1 MTKHQK
7 IKWILIFCLVM
18 SCGIFLS
25 LFCKTKYEVET
36 VTVTGTSLESWSIE
50 DSVLNGA
57 PLKEKKSIYDLD
69 TVGDITTLYITIF
82 PTMDENGNMLDFS
95 AFDLYTTPGQDYNP
109 ILNANVQFGDSD
121 GKLNN
126 LKNLDQVNATI
137 GLRGNSTRSASFKSY
152 RIKLKDDTESF
163 NGQTVLNINKH
174 VGDVSKITN
183 KFCMDMMSQID
194 DLSSFL
200 TNFMIVYI
208 RDASLPKEEHKY
220 EYYGL
225 YTNVEQPNKSYLKRR
240 GLDSNGSLYKAT
252 NFEFRM
258 YPELKN
264 VDDPEYVEADFETVL
279 KIREGSDHSKLLKM
293 LNDVNDMSQDFNQ
306 VFHRYFNEENYLTWI
321 ACNVLLG
328 NEDTIASNFILY
340 NPVNSLTW
348 YILPWDY
355 DGTFKFGKYRSTFF
369 APTPLM
375 GGIQRLSGV
384 LLHRRYFIQPGNIDK
399 LTAKIDELLESFFTE
414 NQVNALI
421 DKYRPVLN
429 KTMSKYPDVMLLK
442 MPPSELNKYLDQFH
456 DHILVNYENYKAS
469 LEYPMPIFVSEPE
482 RKGDG
487 SVHFTWET
495 SYSYSGD
502 FIKYNITLARD
513 YKMKNMIFT
522 QRGLINN
529 YYDYMGKLPSGT
541 YYLKVTVVDSNGNE
555 QYSLD
560 TYRSPS
566 DGFVFGVREIVID

>member
-1 MTKHQK
+1 MTKHQMV
-7 IKWILIFCLVM
+7 KWILIFCLVL
-18 SCGIFLS
+18 SCGIFIS
-25 LFCKTKYEVET
+25 LFQETKYEVET
-36 VTVTGTSLESWSIE
+36 VAVTGTSLESWSIE

-57 PLKEKKSIYDLD
+57 PLEEKKSIYNLD
-69 TVGDITTLYITIF
+69 TVGDVSTVYITVF
-82 PTMDENGNMLDFS
+82 PTEDENGNMLDFS
-95 AFDLYTTPGQDYNP
+95 AFDLHTARNHDYNP
-109 ILNANVQFGDSD
+109 VLNANVQFGDSD
-121 GKLNN
+121 GKLND

-137 GLRGNSTRSASFKSY
+137 RVRGNSSRGASFKSY
-152 RIKLKDDTESF
+152 KVKLKEDTESF

-194 DLSSFL
+194 DVSSFL

-208 RDASLPKEEHKY
+208 RDASLPQNEQKY

-240 GLDSNGSLYKAT
+240 GLDSNGSLYKAM

-264 VDDPEYVEADFETVL
+264 VDDPEYDESAFETVL

-293 LNDVNDMSQDFNQ
+293 LNDINDMNQDFNQ
-306 VFHRYFNEENYLTWI
+306 VFHKYFNEENYLTWI

-328 NEDTIASNFILY
+328 NEDTIAHNFILY

-348 YILPWDY
+348 YMLPWDY
-355 DGTFKFGKYRSTFF
+355 DGTFKFGKHHSSFL

-375 GGIQRLSGV
+375 GIQRLSGV
-384 LLHRRYFIQPGNIDK
+384 LLHRRYFMQPGNIDK
-399 LTAKIDELLESFFTE
+399 LTAKIDELLETSFTE
-414 NQVNALI
+414 DQVNSLL

-429 KTMSKYPDVMLLK
+429 DTMSKYPDVMLLE
-442 MPPSELNKYLDQFH
+442 MSPSELNKYLNQFYNQ
-456 DHILVNYENYKAS
+456 ILVNYDNYISALK
-469 LEYPMPIFVSEPE
+469 YPMPMFVSEPE
-482 RKGDG
+482 RREDG

-522 QRGLINN
+522 QKGLINN
-529 YYDYMGKLPSGT
+529 YYDYTGKLPSGT
-541 YYLKVTVVDSNGNE
+541 YYLKVTAVDSNGNE

-560 TYRSPS
+560 SYTSPV
-566 DGFVFGVREIVID
+566 DGFVFGVREVVID